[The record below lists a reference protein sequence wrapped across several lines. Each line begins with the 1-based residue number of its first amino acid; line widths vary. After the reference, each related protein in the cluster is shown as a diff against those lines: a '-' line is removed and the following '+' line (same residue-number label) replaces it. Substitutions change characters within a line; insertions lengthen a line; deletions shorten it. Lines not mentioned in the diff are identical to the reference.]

1 MHAAFAEVDITP
13 PLGTRKIGW
22 LKLLVAD
29 RVLDPLFA
37 RVAIIASAG
46 TQIAFV
52 QLDTLCVRWTQTTDI
67 RRRIEERYGF
77 PGGNIMVAATHNHA
91 GPAVATVGDVER
103 DDAYVET
110 LVTKVVETFG
120 RALEGLVE
128 AELGFGSGFEFN
140 VAHNRR
146 VIMRDGTVRT
156 HGRFSDPLA
165 LCLEGPIDPEVAVMA
180 ARRKDVGAK
189 QSASPLLGIVVN
201 FACHPTHYGSNGTL
215 SAGYPGALAAEM
227 KSRGCPVTLFLNGA
241 SGNLHTSD
249 PTRNGAD
256 KSSDE
261 VGKILADDVS
271 KVLEKIEFRSV
282 GAKQIASLLLGAS
295 SRTVQLPFRKI
306 TEDEIRG
313 TAKGAQ
319 RFVDPAIYDRTIPAL
334 VEQIRRRGTQP
345 AEVQVL
351 AIDEYAYVGIP
362 AEYFVEHGLRIKE
375 QAHPRRAL
383 VVTHANGMVG
393 YVPHKEAFLRGGYET
408 TFGVGSK
415 LAPEAGDLLADAA
428 IELVSTTTARSPAFR
443 RF

>member
-1 MHAAFAEVDITP
+1 MQAAFAEVDITP

-37 RVAIIASAG
+37 RVAIIKSAEAR
-46 TQIAFV
+46 IAFV
-52 QLDTLCVRWTQTTDI
+52 QLDTLCVRWTQTADI
-67 RRRIEERYGF
+67 RNRIEERYGF
-77 PGGNIMVAATHNHA
+77 PGSNVMVAATHNHA

-103 DDAYVET
+103 DDEYVET
-110 LVTKVVETFG
+110 LVIKVVETFG
-120 RALEGLVE
+120 RALDSLVE

-146 VIMRDGTVRT
+146 VIMRDGTTRT

-180 ARRKDVGAK
+180 ARKKNVGAK
-189 QSASPLLGIVVN
+189 QSASLLLGIVVN
-201 FACHPTHYGSNGTL
+201 FACHPTHHGGDTAL

-227 KSRGCPVTLFLNGA
+227 KSRGCPIMLFLNGA

-261 VGKILADDVS
+261 VGRILADDVS
-271 KVLEKIEFRSV
+271 QVLEKREFRGEV
-282 GAKQIASLLLGAS
+282 KLGAS

-313 TAKGAQ
+313 TTRGAQ

-334 VEQIRRRGTQP
+334 VEQIRKRGTQP

-362 AEYFVEHGLRIKE
+362 AEYFVEHGLRVKE
-375 QAHPRRAL
+375 QAYPRRAL

-428 IELVSTTTARSPAFR
+428 IELVSTTAFVA
-443 RF
+443 